1 MLLDRLGVGPSSA
14 SAAQSV
20 AVVMRSGMRKLES
33 LCLVLLLVGTS
44 RFPLVAQEPTAK
56 EEFQK
61 DRRDSAQQI
70 GNASTGART
79 VTGALSHGGVGAFS
93 GLLTGL
99 ISTEMQKRLASSEMA
114 MNLLQQGMAD
124 AISRFLTR
132 REREPY
138 TCTAAKVEGLAVFT
152 IKAPSMTQAKAEALI
167 KEEPLMKYRKCGFDR
182 VVFASEGGCWGYDT
196 AAK

>member
-1 MLLDRLGVGPSSA
+1 
-14 SAAQSV
+14 
-20 AVVMRSGMRKLES
+20 MRKLDP
-33 LCLVLLLVGTS
+33 LCLVLLLVGAPHL
-44 RFPLVAQEPTAK
+44 PLVAQEPTAK

-61 DRRDSAQQI
+61 DRRESAQQI

-79 VTGALSHGGVGAFS
+79 VTGALSHGGIGAVS

-114 MNLLQQGMAD
+114 MNLLQKGMAD
-124 AISRFLTR
+124 AISRFLTK
-132 REREPY
+132 REKEPY

-152 IKAPSMTQAKAEALI
+152 IKAPGMTQAKAEALI
-167 KEEPLMKYRKCGFDR
+167 KEEPLLKYRKCGFDR
-182 VVFASEGGCWGYDT
+182 VIFANEVNCWGYDT